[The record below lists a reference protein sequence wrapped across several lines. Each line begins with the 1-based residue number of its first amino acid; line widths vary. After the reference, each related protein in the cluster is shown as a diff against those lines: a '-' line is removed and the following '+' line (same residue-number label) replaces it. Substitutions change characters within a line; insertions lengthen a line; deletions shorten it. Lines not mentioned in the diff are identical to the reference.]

1 MKKANVTY
9 EEVAAHCDLQAA
21 KGVNPERIRSRSV
34 IAALGCQSST
44 STVDKL
50 IDQWRAEH
58 AQQVQDGIAL
68 TEADI
73 GGVLKAVKFVVA
85 TKHSERDRE
94 LNALAEYLKAQL
106 ANAAD
111 DLAALMEENRRL
123 TDRTEELEAQLTEA
137 KATITVLQA
146 SLASLVG
153 LAQASGALVETQSV
167 NDPGVSID
175 EGARPASHD
184 EQGFLCSP
192 LPPEAFDGSYQDPA
206 LAPATGQAALPLS
219 AAAGNSNKGHEEKP
233 HAQG

>member
-21 KGVNPERIRSRSV
+21 KGVNPERISSRSV
-34 IAALGCQSST
+34 IAALKCQSST
-44 STVDKL
+44 STVDKM

-94 LNALAEYLKAQL
+94 LNDLAEYLKAQL
-106 ANAAD
+106 ASAAD

-137 KATITVLQA
+137 KATNTVLQA
-146 SLASLVG
+146 SLASLVR
-153 LAQASGALVETQSV
+153 LAQGSSALLEPGSMDDAAV
-167 NDPGVSID
+167 NID
-175 EGARPASHD
+175 GGARPASHD
-184 EQGFLCSP
+184 EQALLCSP
-192 LPPEAFDGSYQDPA
+192 LPPEAFGDSHQEPA
-206 LAPATGQAALPLS
+206 LAPATGQAGLPFS
-219 AAAGNSNKGHEEKP
+219 AAAGNSNKGPEEKP
-233 HAQG
+233 NA